1 MCGCIQ
7 VRNIPSMAKLL
18 KDLGLPGLPQGS
30 LELES
35 LDIRPSMQVTT
46 ISQRNKQPEQS
57 TMTWGI
63 KPSWSKKLIIN
74 AQSETAAHK
83 KTFAQAFATQRCLIP
98 CTGWYE
104 WRDEGGAKKQKYLF
118 DHPAGESFLM
128 AGLWFKS
135 GFEHEGLNQLVTLT
149 TQADEACAEIHGRMP
164 LIIAAGD
171 AEHWLDNQIINGV
184 QTDLRVEQVT

>member
-18 KDLGLPGLPQGS
+18 KDLGLPGLPQTS

-46 ISQRNKQPEQS
+46 ISQKNKQPAQS

-63 KPSWSKKLIIN
+63 KPNWSKKLIIN

-118 DHPAGESFLM
+118 DHPEGESFLM
-128 AGLWFKS
+128 AGLWF
-135 GFEHEGLNQLVTLT
+135 EHEDYNQLVTLT
-149 TQADEACAEIHGRMP
+149 TQANEACAGIHARMP
-164 LIIAAGD
+164 LII
-171 AEHWLDNQIINGV
+171 EPSEITSWLNNSEIRN
-184 QTDLRVEQVT
+184 TPTTQVNHHPL